1 MQLIEQELEVPKD
14 VQKPRFIRQQREDDQ
29 IQFADAENR
38 ENRQELKRAKVLE
51 PTTSASWKVF
61 GETRSPWPI
70 HSASCH
76 PLEEPSPLGLSLRK
90 TPSFL
95 ELVSL
100 SLNRTCGQSNLVPSS
115 PDAGRQENEKCR
127 AEGFSVASFS
137 PKDKLKAANFP
148 ASVLKIGAWE
158 RSSRYEGDVVG
169 KCYYA
174 KQKLVWEVLENGLKN
189 KIEVQWSAISAI
201 KASFPENQPG
211 RLQIEVS
218 RPPLFFRETDPQPRK
233 HTLWHATSDFTGGEA
248 TICKWHQLWFAEGV
262 LNKHYEKI
270 LQCDSRLKA
279 LAIVEEGSAVLHSN
293 ILKGNIKEEPQVLC
307 FEPDI
312 RMSIPNH
319 LSPLDSIP
327 EHTEG
332 STPLIDFSHSKL
344 DQDGKAL
351 HVSPLIVSS
360 PASVNNTWSTEENYG
375 SDNDGCFFKDD
386 VVALSDIQSEDRAS
400 ILSGD
405 SVDNVAEYGM
415 PFVSGGV
422 ASSEKHI
429 INEITHMLIEEQS
442 ASSPEEDMLFSA
454 NVCATSAMLDEDEIN
469 FPPWLPKSCTLLDG
483 FSVAE
488 VNCNLFETFQ
498 GHVCASLNSNTADVT
513 ASKRDLTDDGTI
525 NNLLSEALDSVKQ
538 CFSNDSG
545 EDVLVNL
552 PRIASLPQLFQVST
566 DMCHSRHESLSSF
579 LETM

>member
-360 PASVNNTWSTEENYG
+360 PAS
-375 SDNDGCFFKDD
+375 
-386 VVALSDIQSEDRAS
+386 
-400 ILSGD
+400 GD

>member
-148 ASVLKIGAWE
+148 ASVLKIGAW
-158 RSSRYEGDVVG
+158 
-169 KCYYA
+169 
-174 KQKLVWEVLENGLKN
+174 
-189 KIEVQWSAISAI
+189 
-201 KASFPENQPG
+201 
-211 RLQIEVS
+211 EVS